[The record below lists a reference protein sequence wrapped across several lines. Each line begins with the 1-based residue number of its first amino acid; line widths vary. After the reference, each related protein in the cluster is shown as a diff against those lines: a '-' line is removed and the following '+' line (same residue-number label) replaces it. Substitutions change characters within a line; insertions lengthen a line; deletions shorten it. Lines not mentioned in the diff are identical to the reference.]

1 MAGIAP
7 EIIQIPVAG
16 TDNFSYL
23 VICTE
28 TGKAFGVDPGIS
40 PESLLNV
47 VRERGL
53 VLEILGN
60 THGHN
65 DHIAGNAEVLR
76 ATGAKLAA
84 SPIDVPDPDIPL
96 SEGSR
101 IQVGE
106 VIIDVLHTPGHSP
119 GAVVFNPPGALIT
132 GDTLFVT
139 RCGRADFAGS
149 DPAALYHSLLRLAAY
164 PPETKVFPGHDYG
177 PKPNST
183 IAYEREHNV
192 YIRCPDLDSF
202 IKLRMG

>member
-1 MAGIAP
+1 MAGVAP

-28 TGKAFGVDPGIS
+28 TGTAFGVDPGIS
-40 PESLLNV
+40 PESMLKI
-47 VRERGL
+47 VRERSL
-53 VLEILGN
+53 VLEVLGN

-65 DHIAGNAEVLR
+65 DHVAGNAEVLG

-84 SPIDVPDPDIPL
+84 SPIDVPNPDIPL
-96 SEGSR
+96 SEGSQ
-101 IQVGE
+101 IQVGK
-106 VIIDVLHTPGHSP
+106 VTIDVLHTPGHSP

-139 RCGRADFAGS
+139 RCGRADFLNS

-183 IAYEREHNV
+183 IAYEREHND
-192 YIRCPDLDSF
+192 YIKCPDLESF

>member
-1 MAGIAP
+1 MAGVAP
-7 EIIQIPVAG
+7 DIIQIPVAG

-28 TGKAFGVDPGIS
+28 TGKAFGVDPGVS
-40 PESLLNV
+40 PESMLQI
-47 VRERGL
+47 VRERSL
-53 VLEILGN
+53 TLEVLGN

-65 DHIAGNAEVLR
+65 DHVAGNAEVLR

-84 SPIDVPDPDIPL
+84 SPIDVPNPDIPL
-96 SEGSR
+96 SEGSQ

-106 VIIDVLHTPGHSP
+106 VTIDVLHTPGHSS

-139 RCGRADFAGS
+139 RCGRADFLTS

-183 IAYEREHNV
+183 IAYEREHND
-192 YIRCPDLDSF
+192 YIKCPDLESF